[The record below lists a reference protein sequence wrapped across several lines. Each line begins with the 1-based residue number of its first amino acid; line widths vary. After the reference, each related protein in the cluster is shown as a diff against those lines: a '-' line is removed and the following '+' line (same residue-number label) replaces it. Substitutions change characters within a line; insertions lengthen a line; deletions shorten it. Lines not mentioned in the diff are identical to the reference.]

1 MLPNHVWPLS
11 SSGWHAHV
19 PVTFTHQCRRYETG
33 FNGFGGS
40 NFSTAAQ
47 YTAFANTTML
57 QRLSALISNG
67 TANGG
72 NAPLIGEWGLAGAH
86 FVSQRMHAHDKAAN
100 MRNIPL
106 HGSLAWHC
114 SMKRAA
120 ESILLR

>member
-1 MLPNHVWPLS
+1 MDYLHASCLHVQNRSNMLAEPCLQCSQTLDGQEARSTFPSLDWQAPT
-11 SSGWHAHV
+11 
-19 PVTFTHQCRRYETG
+19 PVTWKGRCCRYITG

-67 TANGG
+67 TTNGG

-86 FVSQRMHAHDKAAN
+86 
-100 MRNIPL
+100 
-106 HGSLAWHC
+106 
-114 SMKRAA
+114 
-120 ESILLR
+120 

>member
-1 MLPNHVWPLS
+1 MHTSQSRSHINAAGMRRDSTVLAAPISRQLP
-11 SSGWHAHV
+11 
-19 PVTFTHQCRRYETG
+19 
-33 FNGFGGS
+33 S
-40 NFSTAAQ
+40 N
-47 YTAFANTTML
+47 TAFANTTML